1 MALYT
6 IPCVLFAGGKSSRM
20 GEDKAL
26 LPFGGKDTLAQFQ
39 YERLEELFA
48 RVYISA
54 KDASKFGGY
63 DAVVIEDVI
72 AKETE
77 APTAGF
83 ANVFKQLKAENAIFV
98 LSVDTPFVDEKI
110 IQKFLEVPD
119 AQKYD
124 AIIVRTPLGIHPLC
138 GIYSRALELPLFNM
152 LVEGEHKLSKLLEN
166 SNVFYI
172 DIDDEDALLNLNTPQ
187 EYRRALALMDERL

>member
-1 MALYT
+1 MPLYT
-6 IPCVLFAGGKSSRM
+6 IPCILFAGGKSTRM

-26 LPFGGKDTLAQFQ
+26 LPFGEKATLAQYQ

-54 KDASKFGGY
+54 KDASKFSGY

-72 AKETE
+72 GKETD

-98 LSVDTPFVDEKI
+98 LSVDTPFVDETI
-110 IQKFLEVPD
+110 IQKFLDVPN

-124 AIIVRTPLGIHPLC
+124 AIIVRTPKGIHPLC

-152 LVEGEHKLSKLLEN
+152 LIEGEHKLTKLLEK

-172 DIDDEDALLNLNTPQ
+172 DIEDEDALMNLNTPQ
-187 EYRRALALMDERL
+187 EYQRACIIQEQL

>member
-1 MALYT
+1 MSLYT
-6 IPCVLFAGGKSSRM
+6 IPCILFAGGKSSRM

-26 LPFGGKDTLAQFQ
+26 LPFGGKETLAQFQ
-39 YERLEELFA
+39 YERLEELFT

-54 KDASKFGGY
+54 KDASKFSGY

-110 IQKFLEVPD
+110 IQKFLDVPN

-124 AIIVRTPLGIHPLC
+124 AIIIRTPRGIHPLC

-152 LVEGEHKLSKLLEN
+152 LIEGEHKLTKLLEN

-172 DIDDEDALLNLNTPQ
+172 DIKDEDALLNLNTPEDYQ
-187 EYRRALALMDERL
+187 RALALMDERL

>member
-1 MALYT
+1 MSLYT

-26 LPFGGKDTLAQFQ
+26 MPFGGKDTLAQFQ

-54 KDASKFGGY
+54 KDASKFAGY

-72 AKETE
+72 AKETD

-83 ANVFKQLKAENAIFV
+83 ANVFKQLKAENTIFV

-110 IQKFLEVPD
+110 IRKLLEVSN
-119 AQKYD
+119 AQKHD
-124 AIIVRTPLGIHPLC
+124 AIIIRTPRGIHPLC
-138 GIYSRALELPLFNM
+138 GVYSRSLELPLSNM
-152 LVEGEHKLSKLLEN
+152 LIKGEHKLTKLLEN

-172 DIDDEDALLNLNTPQ
+172 DIQDEDALLNLNTPEDYQ
-187 EYRRALALMDERL
+187 RALALVDDRL